1 MEREPFAPSVAPQ
14 TCVLKMNF
22 ACGNCHKK
30 IRKQLQKTQGV
41 HSIHIDANEG
51 KVTVSSTVDP
61 HVLIEEFAKI
71 GKKAHLLWEP
81 RPLLMN
87 QNNADNRGKR
97 VQDAPFIA
105 QQNGIDLDQLAQ
117 LQKFAENKRL
127 KLLELNQTNNIKMTF
142 TDNGDISHSD
152 HATDI
157 NTNNLH
163 ELKGSN
169 GAMNGHN
176 PPPMNTFG
184 QGQYGNIGGAS
195 SSRGPAPSG
204 NGSGGCDPTTKNVP
218 PCCHAFEFS
227 CGGNRWGEEKAHR
240 PLLPPNCDPTGPMP
254 AYNHGPYGA
263 TPPNHYAPH
272 GPQPVNILHADVNCG
287 GGHKTC
293 RVM

>member
-1 MEREPFAPSVAPQ
+1 MHRICYVFPFFH
-14 TCVLKMNF
+14 L
-22 ACGNCHKK
+22 
-30 IRKQLQKTQGV
+30 LGV

-142 TDNGDISHSD
+142 SDNGVISHSD

-204 NGSGGCDPTTKNVP
+204 NGSVACDPTTKNVP

-272 GPQPVNILHADVNCG
+272 GSQPVNILHADVNCG